1 MSLPSTVPTTIE
13 RTPRI
18 RLLLK
23 LLSDHVGEWVPARE
37 IADVGGSQ
45 YSVYIRELQAQ
56 GHVISER
63 RERHG
68 DQTFGWFRLNRR
80 ADGAVGLEEEGRRR
94 KVG

>member
-1 MSLPSTVPTTIE
+1 MSLPSAVPAAID

-37 IADVGGSQ
+37 IAEVGGSE

-63 RERHG
+63 RERHA
-68 DQTFGWFRLNRR
+68 DQIFGWFRLNRKVDSPVR
-80 ADGAVGLEEEGRRR
+80 LEEERRLR
-94 KVG
+94 KAG